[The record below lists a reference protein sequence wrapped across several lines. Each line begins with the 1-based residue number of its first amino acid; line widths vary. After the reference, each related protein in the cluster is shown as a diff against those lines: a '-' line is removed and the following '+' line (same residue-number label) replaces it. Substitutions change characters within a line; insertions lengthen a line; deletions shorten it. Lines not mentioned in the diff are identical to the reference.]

1 MKFRIKLF
9 FILLIFVSCK
19 SQDTII
25 KGFWTSEESPS
36 VDFII
41 LDNNKIWFF
50 ESADTNTYKIND
62 NIIYLY
68 EKDYLISSYKILK
81 LTNDSLILQTEEGNT
96 LIEYKIKD

>member
-19 SQDTII
+19 SQDTMI

-62 NIIYLY
+62 NTIYLY